1 MHKANFFLQ
10 VYSNRFSSYF
20 VIQTFLRICW
30 KMMMM
35 MMMRM
40 NEIISVEK
48 WEGTGLT
55 YFQTPHATN
64 KMPWTKPTHFYLNW
78 CGKIFTH
85 AFNYFIE
92 KGSKSV
98 LEWWLSS
105 SRHQKTVVHMQK
117 NKHIHLF
124 FFDKKTQNLSYSFDI
139 PPIKKYFF
147 ITNTFCNFAQIKT
160 CQSLSSLLGLLIVR
174 TVDR

>member
-30 KMMMM
+30 KMM

-92 KGSKSV
+92 KGSRSV

-105 SRHQKTVVHMQK
+105 SRHQKTVVHMLK
-117 NKHIHLF
+117 SKHFHLF
-124 FFDKKTQNLSYSFDI
+124 FFDKRHKTWVTVSIYL
-139 PPIKKYFF
+139 
-147 ITNTFCNFAQIKT
+147 
-160 CQSLSSLLGLLIVR
+160 QSKNIFYHDHILHK
-174 TVDR
+174 